1 MATMTARDQIVR
13 DEGGMLLKAYR
24 DSEGIWTIGVGHNL
38 EARPI
43 PRAAGIIIFEVD
55 LADTIL
61 DVDRALPWAARLDEC
76 RRAVLI
82 NMAFNLGIHGL
93 LDFRRMLAAVQAA
106 DWPLASKEMLDSKWA
121 TQVGGRALRLA
132 QQMETGAWV

>member
-1 MATMTARDQIVR
+1 MNVRDQIVR
-13 DEGGMLLKAYR
+13 DEGGMRLKAYQ
-24 DSEGIWTIGVGHNL
+24 DSRGVWTIGVGHNL

-43 PRAAGIIIFEVD
+43 PRAAGIIIFEAD

-61 DVDRALPWAARLDEC
+61 DVDRMLPWAARLDEC
-76 RRAVLI
+76 RRAVLV
-82 NMAFNLGIHGL
+82 NMAYNLGIHGL
-93 LDFRRMLAAVQAA
+93 LEFRRMLHAAETA
-106 DWPLASKEMLDSKWA
+106 DWPLAAKEMLDSKWA